1 MIFGDYDGDGITSS
15 TLLAK
20 GLLKLGG
27 EVQVRLPRREE
38 GYGLSA
44 KVMRELPP
52 TSHLLSQ

>member
-27 EVQVRLPRREE
+27 EVQVRLP
-38 GYGLSA
+38 
-44 KVMRELPP
+44 PP
-52 TSHLLSQ
+52 KKDMVYQQR